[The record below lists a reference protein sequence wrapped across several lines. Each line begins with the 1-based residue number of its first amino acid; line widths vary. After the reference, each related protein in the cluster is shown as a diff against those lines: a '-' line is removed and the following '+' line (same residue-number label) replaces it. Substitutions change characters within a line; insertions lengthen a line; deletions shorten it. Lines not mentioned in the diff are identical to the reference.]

1 MAEGP
6 DRYALSS
13 RVHQATGMVAVQL
26 DCTIDEALNRL
37 IIRAAASGR
46 SLERVALDVLDRVL
60 RFDP

>member
-1 MAEGP
+1 
-6 DRYALSS
+6 
-13 RVHQATGMVAVQL
+13 MVAVQL